1 MTPRTRPVG
10 GLVLVGVALTG
21 CSLFFDA
28 PTVHIVDVR
37 MTGIGLTSATAE
49 VDVDIENPN
58 GFSLTSTG
66 LEYRLS
72 VEDQGRTS
80 EDGGGWHVVAEG
92 EGGEVVRVEGNDRS
106 RMTIRVPF
114 RYEDLGR
121 AVLGLL
127 ERGELRYRLTG
138 EVNFDTPVGEIGVP
152 FEDIGEIG
160 L

>member
-1 MTPRTRPVG
+1 MTRLIRPVV
-10 GLVLVGVALTG
+10 GLVLLGAALAG
-21 CSLFFDA
+21 CSLFFDS
-28 PTVHIVDVR
+28 PTVRIVDVR
-37 MTGIGLTSATAE
+37 VTGIGLTSATAE
-49 VDVDIENPN
+49 VGVDIENPN

-66 LEYRLS
+66 LEYRLAF
-72 VEDQGRTS
+72 EDQGSTS
-80 EDGGGWHVVAEG
+80 DQGTGWHVVVEG
-92 EGGEVVRVEGNDRS
+92 EADEVVRVEGNDRS
-106 RMTIRVPF
+106 RVTIRVPF